1 MADAGH
7 RAEAQHHLLIDV
19 EDGNQ
24 QQQRP
29 QQRRAVVLAGLG
41 IGAERAGVIV
51 ADHDD
56 QAGAE
61 DREQGLQ
68 LAPPA
73 AARACVMAKDRSE
86 RALDVADMGLIEDG
100 GIARR
105 RLRCGWSWLPPGRCG
120 AEAGRLRG

>member
-7 RAEAQHHLLIDV
+7 RAEAQHHLLVHV
-19 EDGNQ
+19 EDRDQ

-41 IGAERAGVIV
+41 VGGEGAGVVV

-61 DREQGLQ
+61 DREQ
-68 LAPPA
+68 
-73 AARACVMAKDRSE
+73 RA
-86 RALDVADMGLIEDG
+86 
-100 GIARR
+100 
-105 RLRCGWSWLPPGRCG
+105 
-120 AEAGRLRG
+120 